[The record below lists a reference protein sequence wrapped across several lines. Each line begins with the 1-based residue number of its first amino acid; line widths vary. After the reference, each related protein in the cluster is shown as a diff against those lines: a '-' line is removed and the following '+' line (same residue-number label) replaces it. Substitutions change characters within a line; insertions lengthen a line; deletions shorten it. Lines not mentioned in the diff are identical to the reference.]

1 MFGDFCREH
10 GRDLYSIVE
19 QWRTAK
25 RQGET
30 EKEIFIEE
38 WNDLIR
44 SYHTVI
50 KKKYAPLSV
59 KNYLTV
65 VKSFLSFWNIPIK
78 VELPRRACVIYHNRD
93 LSREEI
99 KQILTFAS
107 PRDRAIWL
115 VMAESGMR
123 GGTAVNLKYWQIRDD
138 FEAARLPMKI
148 LLPSSSLKDH
158 VGDRWTFIG
167 EDGFRE
173 LKEYLKPRMP
183 LQDDDY
189 VFASEKKGRVKGDQ
203 FSVASLSVKFARI
216 TSKLDFS
223 QPRAGKPKRVRMH
236 GLRKYFRN
244 NIKADSAYVKF
255 WMGHSLGVDAHYIT
269 RNVEVHRKEYAKGYE
284 FLRIY
289 GPSAES
295 LLNLTTQLREKDHE
309 IKALKNKVAR
319 LEPQF
324 EESLKIKK
332 ELQLLRNII
341 NPLQPMLEF
350 VNSFESTG
358 AMMEFLQAIEER
370 SATPKQRA
378 KKMPKPNKKLRDLF
392 QEAVSASIQKQTQR
406 VKQLLSQKT
415 GITNEDILQV
425 AIQAAKEEIE
435 KEYGLDILQV
445 AIQATKKSI
454 EEEYGIK
461 I

>member
-1 MFGDFCREH
+1 MESNQRVEDWLSSRCESPKTVSSYKPYFQIFGDFCRER
-10 GRDLYSIVE
+10 GRDLFSIVE
-19 QWRTAK
+19 QWRAAK

-44 SYHTVI
+44 SYHTVL

-59 KNYLTV
+59 KNYLSV
-65 VKSFLSFWNIPIK
+65 VKSFLSFWDIPIK

-115 VMAESGMR
+115 VMTESGMR

-138 FEAARLPMKI
+138 FEADRLPMKI
-148 LLPSSSLKDH
+148 SLPSSSLKDH

-189 VFASEKKGRVKGDQ
+189 VFASEKQGKVKGDQ
-203 FSVASLSVKFARI
+203 FSVASLSVKFGRI
-216 TSKLDFS
+216 ASKLDFS

-244 NIKADSAYVKF
+244 NMKADSAYVIF

-269 RNVEVHRKEYAKGYE
+269 RNVEAHRKEYAKGYK

-289 GPSAES
+289 EPSAES
-295 LLNLTTQLREKDHE
+295 LLDLTTQLRQKEKE
-309 IKALKNKVAR
+309 IRELKENQTKLAPLLDFINGFDNPQNFKRFMEILKGEFMVQSLEGKGVIHHTDFPSELDKRIEQVAK
-319 LEPQF
+319 LEGKFPSQ
-324 EESLKIKK
+324 I
-332 ELQLLRNII
+332 
-341 NPLQPMLEF
+341 
-350 VNSFESTG
+350 
-358 AMMEFLQAIEER
+358 IEEGVKLFL
-370 SATPKQRA
+370 S
-378 KKMPKPNKKLRDLF
+378 KKRKR
-392 QEAVSASIQKQTQR
+392 
-406 VKQLLSQKT
+406 KT
-415 GITNEDILQV
+415 
-425 AIQAAKEEIE
+425 
-435 KEYGLDILQV
+435 
-445 AIQATKKSI
+445 
-454 EEEYGIK
+454 
-461 I
+461 